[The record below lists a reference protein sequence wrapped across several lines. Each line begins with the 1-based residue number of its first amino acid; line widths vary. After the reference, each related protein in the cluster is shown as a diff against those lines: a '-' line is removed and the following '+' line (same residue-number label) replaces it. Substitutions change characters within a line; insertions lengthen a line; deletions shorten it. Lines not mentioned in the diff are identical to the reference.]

1 MFNSGILDVA
11 IGLVFIFLLLSLI
24 CSAINEMIEAWFK
37 MRAADLEKGIR
48 EFLYDK
54 DGTGLAQKLY
64 EHPLVFG
71 LYKGKYTPKK
81 SSNLPSYIPPRN
93 FALALMDIILP
104 ADKTTLS
111 GAAGA
116 TVPPPA
122 AQSSSPSGAAGA
134 AVLPP
139 AAPPGSPG
147 SGTPP
152 SPLQPLRDAIAANTA
167 GIDKKVKKA
176 LFTLVDAA
184 GNDIN
189 KARENIESWFNNANE
204 RIGGWYKRRTQWIV
218 LALGLAVAIAVNADT
233 ITIARSLSLDTAM
246 RNSLV
251 AAAQEYVKA
260 NPALGRD
267 KATPEDRLKK
277 YQKEIQKLGLPIGWN
292 LGKEQD
298 ERSIPPVK
306 PFAKRA
312 WLLKL
317 LGWLLTA
324 MAISLGAPFWFD
336 LLNKFMNARSTLKPT
351 KPEEPQKGLSCRLD
365 HGALRFLGLEVFAVG
380 SNTVFALVCVKSKI
394 ISHLVGAV
402 REPPLPDYL
411 LPFKANLV

>member
-24 CSAINEMIEAWFK
+24 CSAINEMIEACLK
-37 MRAADLEKGIR
+37 MRATDLEKGIR
-48 EFLYDK
+48 EFLYDQ
-54 DGTGLAQKLY
+54 DGTGLAQKIY

-71 LYKGKYTPKK
+71 LYKGNYNPQR

-104 ADKTTLS
+104 ANKETLS

-122 AQSSSPSGAAGA
+122 APPSLAG
-134 AVLPP
+134 
-139 AAPPGSPG
+139 SE
-147 SGTPP
+147 TPP
-152 SPLQPLRDAIAANTA
+152 SSLERLRN
-167 GIDKKVKKA
+167 GISSINNPEVERA
-176 LFTLVDAA
+176 LKTLVDAA

-233 ITIARSLSLDTAM
+233 ITIARSLSLDTTM

-260 NPALGRD
+260 SPAQGD
-267 KATPEDRLKK
+267 KEATPKDRLKK
-277 YQKEIQKLGLPIGWN
+277 NQETIQKLGLPIGWN
-292 LGKEQD
+292 LSREQD
-298 ERSIPPVK
+298 EGSIPPFYPSGK
-306 PFAKRA
+306 KA
-312 WLLKL
+312 WLLKI

-336 LLNKFMNARSTLKPT
+336 LLNKFMNTRSTLKPA
-351 KPEEPQKGLSCRLD
+351 KPEEPQK
-365 HGALRFLGLEVFAVG
+365 A
-380 SNTVFALVCVKSKI
+380 
-394 ISHLVGAV
+394 
-402 REPPLPDYL
+402 
-411 LPFKANLV
+411 